1 MTASIENL
9 SVVSWSCRNNS
20 GQSLV
25 WISKTSCS
33 TSKVNSANHN
43 AFGVGKGN
51 GPTGELIKNV
61 RNEDC
66 LLMFV
71 SSEFYRQNF

>member
-25 WISKTSCS
+25 WISNTSCS
-33 TSKVNSANHN
+33 TSKVNSASHN
-43 AFGVGKGN
+43 AFGVGDGN

-61 RNEDC
+61 RRNEDC
-66 LLMFV
+66 LLMLA
-71 SSEFYRQNF
+71 SSEFY